1 MSAFRKSPPEL
12 VARFD
17 DLAPLAGDADRRQR
31 SGCPVWVLR
40 SNMFMG
46 LHEDSIILRLAAEDR
61 DEFLSRDDSG
71 LVEPMP
77 GRPMKEYVIVPPAPG
92 R

>member
-1 MSAFRKSPPEL
+1 
-12 VARFD
+12 
-17 DLAPLAGDADRRQR
+17 
-31 SGCPVWVLR
+31 
-40 SNMFMG
+40 MFMG

-61 DEFLSRDDSG
+61 DEFLSRYDSG